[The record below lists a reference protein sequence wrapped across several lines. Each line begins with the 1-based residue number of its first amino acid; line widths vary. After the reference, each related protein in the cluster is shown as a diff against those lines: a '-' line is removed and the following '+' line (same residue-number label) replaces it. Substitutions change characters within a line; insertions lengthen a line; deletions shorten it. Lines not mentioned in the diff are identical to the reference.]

1 MVGQGLM
8 DGFRRAG
15 AILALLAVAT
25 FMFLAAPSHAEPI
38 PAADTPAMAS
48 AHHAG
53 DGDPDAA
60 HHMPGAHCSSHCGG
74 HVATP
79 DIGGVAIETF
89 LPGRQRFL
97 PVDDDARATLNFSPP
112 IRPPAI

>member
-8 DGFRRAG
+8 DGLRRAG
-15 AILALLAVAT
+15 AFLALLAVAT
-25 FMFLAAPSHAEPI
+25 FVLLAAPSHAEPL
-38 PAADTPAMAS
+38 PAADATAAAS

-60 HHMPGAHCSSHCGG
+60 HHMPGAHCASHCAG

-79 DIGGVAIETF
+79 GFGGVAVETF
-89 LPGRQRFL
+89 LPSRQRLL
-97 PVDDDARATLNFSPP
+97 PVDDAARATLNFSPP
-112 IRPPAI
+112 IRPPAA

>member
-8 DGFRRAG
+8 DGLRRAG

-25 FMFLAAPSHAEPI
+25 FVLLAAPSHAEPI
-38 PAADTPAMAS
+38 PATDPAATAS

-60 HHMPGAHCSSHCGG
+60 HHMPGAHCASHCAG

-79 DIGGVAIETF
+79 HIGGVAVEAF

-97 PVDDDARATLNFSPP
+97 PVDDAAHATLNFSPP
-112 IRPPAI
+112 IRPPAA